1 MKRQRA
7 MSEAVDDISVS
18 AVNSLVQSLIEKEFQ
33 VFPHLD
39 RSGKD
44 KEKGKKTD
52 KSLEQSLKI
61 LKVLNFVCKH
71 TNLLSSQGMKFL
83 INTAPNEAGVEEDQ
97 GFTDFDL

>member
-1 MKRQRA
+1 
-7 MSEAVDDISVS
+7 
-18 AVNSLVQSLIEKEFQ
+18 
-33 VFPHLD
+33 LD

-44 KEKGKKTD
+44 KEKGKIAD

-83 INTAPNEAGVEEDQ
+83 INTAPNESGVEEDQ